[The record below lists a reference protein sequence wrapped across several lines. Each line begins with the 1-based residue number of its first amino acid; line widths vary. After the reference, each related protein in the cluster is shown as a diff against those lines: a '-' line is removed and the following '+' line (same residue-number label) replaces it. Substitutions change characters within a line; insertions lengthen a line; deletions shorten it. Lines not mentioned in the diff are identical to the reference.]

1 VLVVTDD
8 DAFSAAMK
16 LGLRDVD
23 MLSLTEA
30 AVWTAV
36 RAGLDVTRGVGALMI
51 DGSVGGLLQLRLY
64 EKLRPSDVVAHVPV
78 IFARAR
84 FGGGLAHDL
93 DFYLPPDGTPEQAV
107 RLICHVLGIPML
119 PAGVAA
125 RLGTPAAAASV
136 RRRRTA
142 PEAAL
147 PPGLLQRLGL
157 WGAGAALLG
166 FTFWPVVGS
175 APVRDAV
182 SAPLAALS
190 GAPAST
196 NLHAGR

>member
-1 VLVVTDD
+1 
-8 DAFSAAMK
+8 
-16 LGLRDVD
+16 
-23 MLSLTEA
+23 
-30 AVWTAV
+30 
-36 RAGLDVTRGVGALMI
+36 
-51 DGSVGGLLQLRLY
+51 
-64 EKLRPSDVVAHVPV
+64 V

-84 FGGGLAHDL
+84 FGGGVAHDL
-93 DFYLPPDGTPEQAV
+93 DFYLPPDGTPEQAA

-125 RLGTPAAAASV
+125 RLGTAPAAV
-136 RRRRTA
+136 PRPRRRRVA
-142 PEAAL
+142 QEAAL

-182 SAPLAALS
+182 SAPLTALS
-190 GAPAST
+190 GMAPLT
-196 NLHAGR
+196 VLHAGR

>member
-1 VLVVTDD
+1 MLVVTDD

-125 RLGTPAAAASV
+125 RLGRRLPRPASEDGA
-136 RRRRTA
+136 RRRRRRFPPVSFNA
-142 PEAAL
+142 WACGEPVPRCSASRSGRWSAARRCAT
-147 PPGLLQRLGL
+147 P
-157 WGAGAALLG
+157 
-166 FTFWPVVGS
+166 
-175 APVRDAV
+175 
-182 SAPLAALS
+182 
-190 GAPAST
+190 
-196 NLHAGR
+196 